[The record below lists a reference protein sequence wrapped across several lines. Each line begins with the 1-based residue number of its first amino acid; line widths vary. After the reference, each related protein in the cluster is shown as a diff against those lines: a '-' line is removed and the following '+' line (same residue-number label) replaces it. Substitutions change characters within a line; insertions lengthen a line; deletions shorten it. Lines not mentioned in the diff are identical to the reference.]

1 MAINS
6 NMRPAEMFQLR
17 LLNQMGARRERRSP
31 TLFSSLADALR
42 TAGTAYASGQITQG
56 AQDRREAA
64 NADFMRTI
72 TPRAPEMLPMF
83 SPEQVQDTGMAA
95 AGDDFAAPIGPRQG
109 AAPIPGTGYQ
119 PGAQQYMEAMLN
131 DDLGA
136 GQRQMAE
143 MLYKNSLPK
152 PKEDFT
158 LAANAIRMD
167 SEGNVIGSNPKPI
180 EKASTPLMIEAQ
192 QLYPNDA
199 AAQQKYVLDNREKTP
214 ADNTPTTVKE
224 ARFVHPDD
232 PEAQRQYVL
241 RNSQKS
247 RALVNIQNKKAPEG
261 MHFVSDPDNPGEEM
275 LVPIKGSRQE
285 RAERKR
291 NFAAE
296 ANYKNVSFAITDLE
310 RMLAKKENITG
321 VAGSFM
327 SLFPGTTAKDAQAL
341 ITTVRAN
348 LGFQQLTE
356 MRLSSPTGAG
366 LGNVTEKEIQF
377 LQATVASLDQAQSP
391 EQFAK
396 SLQRIK
402 QFYKDLRGQNSANM
416 RTVDGKSVPAPIRFT
431 PSFEKAWSQRSYDAI
446 SGTFGPVKYSGES

>member
-42 TAGTAYASGQITQG
+42 TAGTAYASSQITQG

-109 AAPIPGTGYQ
+109 AAFIPGTGYQ
-119 PGAQQYMEAMLN
+119 PGAQQYMGAMLN
-131 DDLGA
+131 PDIGV
-136 GQRQMAE
+136 QQQQMAA

-152 PKEDFT
+152 PKEDIT
-158 LAANAIRMD
+158 LAAGAIRMD
-167 SEGNVIGSNPKPI
+167 SEGNVIGRNPKPK
-180 EKASTPLMIEAQ
+180 EQESTPLIIEAQ
-192 QLYPNDA
+192 RLYPNDA
-199 AAQQKYVLDNREKTP
+199 VAQQNYVLN
-214 ADNTPTTVKE
+214 
-224 ARFVHPDD
+224 AR
-232 PEAQRQYVL
+232 AR
-241 RNSQKS
+241 S
-247 RALVNIQNKKAPEG
+247 RALVNIQNRKTPEG
-261 MHFVSDPDNPGEEM
+261 MRFVPDPANPGEEM
-275 LVPIKGSRQE
+275 LVPITGSAQE
-285 RAERKR
+285 LAENKRK
-291 NFAAE
+291 FAAE
-296 ANYKNVSFAITDLE
+296 ANYKNVFFAITDLE
-310 RMLAKKENITG
+310 RMLAQKENITG
-321 VAGSFM
+321 VAGSFL

-341 ITTVRAN
+341 ISTIRAN

-416 RTVDGKSVPAPIRFT
+416 RIVDGKSVPAPIRLT
-431 PSFEKAWSQRSYDAI
+431 PSFEKAWSQRSYDPI

>member
-42 TAGTAYASGQITQG
+42 TAGTAYASSQITQG

-64 NADFMRTI
+64 NADVLKMI
-72 TPRAPEMLPMF
+72 MPRAPEMLPMF
-83 SPEQVQDTGMAA
+83 SPEQVQGAGMGA
-95 AGDDFAAPIGPRQG
+95 DFTDPSGPRQG

-136 GQRQMAE
+136 GRQKLAE

-152 PKEDFT
+152 PKEDIT
-158 LAANAIRMD
+158 LAAGAIRMD

-180 EKASTPLMIEAQ
+180 EKASTPLIIEAQ

-214 ADNTPTTVKE
+214 ADNTPIIVRE

-232 PEAQRQYVL
+232 AEAQRQYVL

-247 RALVNIQNKKAPEG
+247 RALVSIGGKAPPG
-261 MHFVSDPDNPGEEM
+261 MHLVPDPENPGQEM
-275 LVPIKGSRQE
+275 LVPIKGSKQYL
-285 RAERKR
+285 
-291 NFAAE
+291 AASQ
-296 ANYKNVSFAITDLE
+296 ARLSASLTFNNMMFAITELE
-310 RMLAKKENITG
+310 TKLDAGENITG
-321 VAGSFM
+321 VAGVFLGQLPQTES
-327 SLFPGTTAKDAQAL
+327 TNAKAL
-341 ITTVRAN
+341 ISTIKAN
-348 LGFQQLTE
+348 LGFKELGK
-356 MRLSSPTGAG
+356 MRASSPTGAG
-366 LGNVTEKEIQF
+366 LGNVTEKEIAF
-377 LQATVASLDQAQSP
+377 LQATVANLDQAQTV
-391 EQFAK
+391 EQFRKALNRIRK
-396 SLQRIK
+396 STMFQRMFELYGGDATPASVAPETPATSVYNPVSGK
-402 QFYKDLRGQNSANM
+402 FESNANKGA
-416 RTVDGKSVPAPIRFT
+416 GK
-431 PSFEKAWSQRSYDAI
+431 
-446 SGTFGPVKYSGES
+446 